1 MFSSLHTSMTPRFPA
16 QSHLGVQG
24 SERESTMELTAI
36 FESLFIGDGTYPPLH
51 KGQLVNL
58 SFEITPKRITETFKD
73 TPERFNHL
81 GSGEYSFCGEILKTY
96 PNADDPSG
104 MLIATSANLDKMPF
118 LISSIAQKL
127 TLLLYK
133 VFRPKLVGTI
143 IIVKASDF
151 SFYILS
157 YESKTYTQGSKIAG
171 IGTLLLDHYTWVEC
185 LSEYK
190 DPPNLFY
197 NLQVKRIRKVQIP
210 DKFVEHYE
218 DGKSKPTRLE
228 PNEYSAS
235 DVEEIETMIGQP
247 FDEEFYIIDFDT
259 NGVENAP
266 IKRTFIEP

>member
-16 QSHLGVQG
+16 RSHLGVQG

-36 FESLFIGDGTYPPLH
+36 FESWFIGDGTYPPLH

-58 SFEITPKRITETFKD
+58 SFEITPKHITETVSD

-96 PNADDPSG
+96 PNANDTSG
-104 MLIATSANLDKMPF
+104 MIMATSANLDKMPSM
-118 LISSIAQKL
+118 ISSIAQRLK
-127 TLLLYK
+127 LLLYK
-133 VFRPKLVGTI
+133 VFRPNLVGTI
-143 IIVKASDF
+143 IVVKASDF

-157 YESKTYTQGSKIAG
+157 YETKTYARGSKIAG
-171 IGTLLLDHYTWVEC
+171 IGTLSLDHYAWVEFLC
-185 LSEYK
+185 SYE
-190 DPPNLFY
+190 DAPNLFY

-210 DKFVEHYE
+210 DKFVDRYE
-218 DGKSKPTRLE
+218 DGKSQPTRLE

-259 NGVENAP
+259 NGVENAS